1 MVEKPKILIVDDE
14 KLNRNFLKT
23 YLTTLGYI
31 PFEAEN
37 GKKGLDI
44 IMKEKPDVIILD
56 LNMPE
61 MDGFELL
68 KIIKINPETRMIP
81 VIVITALGDESNHL
95 KALELGADDFLTKPF
110 NIHFLKARLRSLVTI
125 KMLYDINIE
134 YQNKLKESNIELMRE
149 LIKTQEVTIIAL
161 AKLAEFRD
169 PETGEHLERIREYTR
184 ILAEEL
190 RKHKKYEKYINDRY
204 IENIY
209 KSSLLHDIGKVGIPD
224 YILLKPGK
232 LTEDE
237 FNIMKKHTIIGGN
250 AIESAIK
257 HVQLEKSFLDMAKN
271 VAYSHHERWD
281 GNGYPYGLKGENIP
295 LSARITAVA
304 DVYDAL
310 TTRRVYKPPFSHE
323 KAKKII
329 ISEMDGHFDPDIV
342 ESFLKREEDFIE
354 YKEKLK
360 DKGEN
365 LP

>member
-1 MVEKPKILIVDDE
+1 MVKKPKILIVDDE
-14 KLNRNFLKT
+14 KLNRDFLKN
-23 YLTTLGYI
+23 YLSTLGYT
-31 PFEAEN
+31 PLEAEN
-37 GKKGLDI
+37 GKKGLGI
-44 IMKEKPDVIILD
+44 IMKEYPDVIILD

-81 VIVITALGDESNHL
+81 VIVITALGDENNHL

-125 KMLYDINIE
+125 KMLYDINVE

-169 PETGEHLERIREYTR
+169 PETGEHLERIREYVR

-190 RKHKKYEKYINDRY
+190 KKHKKYEKYIDNRY
-204 IENIY
+204 LEHIF

-224 YILLKPGK
+224 YILFKPAK

-271 VAYSHHERWD
+271 VAYFHHERWD
-281 GNGYPYGLKGENIP
+281 GNGYPYGLKGEDIP

-310 TTRRVYKPPFSHE
+310 TTRRVYKPPFPHE
-323 KAKKII
+323 KAKNII
-329 ISEMDGHFDPDIV
+329 LSEMDGHFDPEIV
-342 ESFLKREEDFIE
+342 DAFIKREDEFLE
-354 YKEKLK
+354 FKEKLK
-360 DKGEN
+360 DSDTNYK
-365 LP
+365 